1 MSGLKPMGIIKVS
14 GEQVLKSWFPFVK
27 FYKEFE
33 MIELKPMGITKV

>member
-14 GEQVLKSWFPFVK
+14 GGKWFPFVK

-33 MIELKPMGITKV
+33 LIELKPMGIAKV